1 MNAESV
7 FTILMGIASFV
18 KLQFSSQKN
27 NNVNLMLSIVFVFF
41 LNAVASI
48 TGGCACESALLFG

>member
-1 MNAESV
+1 MS
-7 FTILMGIASFV
+7 
-18 KLQFSSQKN
+18 LQFSSQKN

-48 TGGCACESALLFG
+48 TGGCVCEPALCLNRIKEKGLK